1 MSFKKLMSAVIAV
14 AMLVS
19 CMGITVFAEENE
31 LPECVVANLEELDN
45 IPAVNLSGEEEL
57 LNLDFGR
64 VFSATEAFD
73 PSSDSEIYDYLAD
86 FVITFSHDVT
96 AKLAGWY
103 ELAGENWVALC
114 SEEPFEIEGG
124 TVNKYGYTFKANT
137 PVRIMKTAGIDA
149 RFTYRDVLNFVKE
162 FKCGVELAPDTLDG
176 VIIDL
181 ALCLYKTDVDLDD
194 EGHKQFEELVEYKIS
209 SERFIYDNPLIDV
222 PQDAEPEE
230 IVNGVNNVE
239 ITSDEAFNTVVDL
252 IAELPAEEKANVA
265 ATTLVNLYS
274 YKMSDVET
282 STVASGY
289 SLEGYNVSVT
299 EPVSLFGL
307 EMDMGNIYNVS
318 VTDSANNPIDLTAVP
333 VLVKLPA
340 ADDVAAVLYE
350 NNGVTTELDF
360 VQNGGYIY
368 FGMTEFGSVSVITKT
383 DEISVQF
390 TEVEEGL
397 YDINL
402 VASNGAVI
410 NRLLSADLTFKL
422 TADNDMDYEIIPVAP
437 VKVKAE
443 TDDRYLFNFD
453 GVTTPDKSDVS
464 IKIGQVKFTGYSEFK
479 FVVDE
484 NANETNIVN
493 ATESDDS
500 IVEHFY
506 VNGGAAG
513 EGNLVINDA
522 NNNGIIDSEVVVP
535 TEKLTINVDFPN
547 AVEKNV
553 ASYQKMTVTVA
564 GDDIETLTYNLGE
577 EMTTDGK
584 YVIEIEDTLTL
595 NNAYTV
601 EVSGEGYRTARY
613 TVTMT
618 GEKNVNFWN
627 NVKDDATEVETDKS
641 SSAKNVTFLAGDI
654 VKDSN
659 INIYDLSAVVS
670 YFGTINLKTAVD
682 ADKYIKYDLNRD
694 GKIDSKDVA
703 YVLVSWNK

>member
-1 MSFKKLMSAVIAV
+1 MSFKKLMSAIIAV

-45 IPAVNLSGEEEL
+45 IPAVNLSNEEEV

-96 AKLAGWY
+96 AKLAGQY
-103 ELAGENWVALC
+103 DLAGANWVALC
-114 SEEPFEIEGG
+114 SEEPFEFEGG

-137 PVRIMKTAGIDA
+137 PVRIMKTAIDA

-230 IVNGVNNVE
+230 IVNGVNSME
-239 ITSDEAFNTVVDL
+239 ITSDEAFDTAVEL

-265 ATTLVNLYS
+265 ATTLVNLYN
-274 YKMSDVET
+274 YKMSDIET
-282 STVASGY
+282 ATEASGY
-289 SLEGYNVSVT
+289 SLEGYNVTVT
-299 EPVSLFGL
+299 PSVSLFGL
-307 EMDMGNIYNVS
+307 TMDMGTQYDIS
-318 VTDSANNPIDLTAVP
+318 VTDNNGAPVTQTSLP
-333 VLVKLPA
+333 VLIKIPVT
-340 ADDVAAVLYE
+340 DGVAAVLAE
-350 NNGVTTELDF
+350 NGKELDF
-360 VQNGGYIY
+360 TVNGGFVY
-368 FGMTEFGSVSVITKT
+368 FGMTEFGKVSVITKT

-390 TEVEEGL
+390 AEVEEGL

-422 TADNDMDYEIIPVAP
+422 TADNAMDYEIIPVAP

-453 GVTTPDKSDVS
+453 GVTTPDRSDVS
-464 IKIGQVKFTGYSEFK
+464 IKIGQVKFTGYSAFK

-484 NANETNIVN
+484 TANETNIVN

-506 VNGGAAG
+506 VNGDAAG
-513 EGNLVINDA
+513 EGKLVINDE

-535 TEKLTINVDFPN
+535 TEKLTINVAFPN
-547 AVEKNV
+547 AVEKNI
-553 ASYQKMTVTVA
+553 ASYQQMTVTVT
-564 GDDIETLTYNLGE
+564 GDDIETLTYDLGE
-577 EMTTDGK
+577 DMTADGK

-618 GEKNVNFWN
+618 GEKVLNFWN
-627 NVKDDATEVETDKS
+627 NVKDVATEVEVGKS

-670 YFGTINLKTAVD
+670 YFGTIDLKDAVD